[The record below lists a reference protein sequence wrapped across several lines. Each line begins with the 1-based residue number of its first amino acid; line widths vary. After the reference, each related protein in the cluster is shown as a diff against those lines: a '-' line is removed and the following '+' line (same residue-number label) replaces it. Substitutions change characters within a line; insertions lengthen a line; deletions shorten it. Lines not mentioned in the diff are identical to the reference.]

1 MEEGKSESGCLPTA
15 LGLIAGFAA
24 IEGGIVLVAAALHY
38 LLGSGGYHPLAAAVA
53 VGGVLLLFAGPRLVF
68 AVGRARPAVT
78 ARQALAAAPD
88 FLLAGWFVLGWA
100 APHTIGRHAAGMLV
114 GVMVLEFII
123 IHASIALVAAPQMIA
138 KKAADGAWWKGERAI
153 LAGLLLMYSIAAAG
167 ISAGFKTAW
176 LFAGFWILMAN
187 KFIGDWLTPAAQ
199 AEERIQGRG
208 ARGGVSAG
216 LYLLLTA
223 GSIFIPVPRLAATSA
238 STGDGLWEQHP
249 EQAVMMGAL
258 YFALLGFCEL
268 YGGFNRMPAGT
279 GLPGRSG

>member
-1 MEEGKSESGCLPTA
+1 MPIT

-24 IEGGIVLVAAALHY
+24 IEGGIVLVAAALHH

-53 VGGVLLLFAGPRLVF
+53 LGGVVLLFAGPRLAF
-68 AVGRARPAVT
+68 LASRAAPKVT

-88 FLLAGWFVLGWA
+88 LALAGWFVLGWA
-100 APHTIGRHAAGMLV
+100 APRVIGQQAAGMLV

-123 IHASIALVAAPQMIA
+123 IHASIALVAAPQVIA
-138 KKAADGAWWKGERAI
+138 QKAADGVWWKSEKAVF
-153 LAGLLLMYSIAAAG
+153 AGLLAMYSVAAAG
-167 ISAGFKTAW
+167 ISAAFHTAW
-176 LFAGFWILMAN
+176 LFLGFWILMAN
-187 KFIGDWLTPAAQ
+187 KFIGDWLTPPAQ
-199 AEERIQGRG
+199 AEDRLQRHG
-208 ARGGVSAG
+208 ARWGISAG
-216 LYLLLTA
+216 LYLFLTA

-268 YGGFNRMPAGT
+268 YGGFNKVPAGT